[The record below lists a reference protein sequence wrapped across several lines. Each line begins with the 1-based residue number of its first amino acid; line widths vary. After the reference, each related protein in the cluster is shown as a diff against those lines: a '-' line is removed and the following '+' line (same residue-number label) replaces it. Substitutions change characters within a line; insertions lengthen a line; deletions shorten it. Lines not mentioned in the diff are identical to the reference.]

1 VNCFHSSFRNPSDV
15 AVSGFHFYENWL
27 YEKGK
32 ISVEEFVEW
41 FYLKPCPPYDISW
54 NAREMKFIGK
64 SIITISFLKNVFVSQ
79 SIPSST

>member
-1 VNCFHSSFRNPSDV
+1 V
-15 AVSGFHFYENWL
+15 AVSGFHFYEDWF

-32 ISVEEFVEW
+32 LSLEEFVEW

-64 SIITISFLKNVFVSQ
+64 SIMTLSFLKHVS
-79 SIPSST
+79 ISSSLSSQK